1 MELNEKEKQDLAAYL
16 NTMATSIEE
25 LDRGLV
31 SVMVQLNA
39 LSNVLVKSGVING
52 EELMAAIKSE
62 FEALSQASE
71 EALKAYNDQAEAV
84 AQAEVKQEA

>member
-1 MELNEKEKQDLAAYL
+1 MELNEKEKQDLASDL
-16 NTMATSIEE
+16 NNISTSIEE

-39 LSNVLVKSGVING
+39 LSNVLVKAGVVSG
-52 EELMAAIKSE
+52 EDLMAAIKSE

-71 EALKAYNDQAEAV
+71 EALKSFNEQAEAV
-84 AQAEVKQEA
+84 AQAEVTQEA

>member
-1 MELNEKEKQDLAAYL
+1 MELNEKEKQDLAADL

-52 EELMAAIKSE
+52 KELMAAIKSE

>member
-1 MELNEKEKQDLAAYL
+1 MELNEKEKQDLAADL
-16 NTMATSIEE
+16 NNISTSIEE

-39 LSNVLVKSGVING
+39 LSNVLVKAGVVSG
-52 EELMAAIKSE
+52 EDLMAAIKSE

-71 EALKAYNDQAEAV
+71 EALKSFNEQAEAV

>member
-1 MELNEKEKQDLAAYL
+1 MELNEKEKQDLAADL

-52 EELMAAIKSE
+52 EELMAAFKSE

>member
-1 MELNEKEKQDLAAYL
+1 MELNEKEKQDLAADL

-71 EALKAYNDQAEAV
+71 EALRAYNDQAEAV

>member
-1 MELNEKEKQDLAAYL
+1 MELNEKEKQDLASDL
-16 NTMATSIEE
+16 NNISTSIEE

-39 LSNVLVKSGVING
+39 LSNVLVKAGVLSG
-52 EELMAAIKSE
+52 EDLMAAIKSE

-71 EALKAYNDQAEAV
+71 EALKSFNEQAEAV

>member
-1 MELNEKEKQDLAAYL
+1 MELNEKEKQDLASDL
-16 NTMATSIEE
+16 NNISTSIEE

-39 LSNVLVKSGVING
+39 LSNVLVKAGVVSG
-52 EELMAAIKSE
+52 EDLMAAIKSE

-71 EALKAYNDQAEAV
+71 EALKSFNEQAEAV

>member
-1 MELNEKEKQDLAAYL
+1 
-16 NTMATSIEE
+16 MATSIEE

-71 EALKAYNDQAEAV
+71 EALRAYNDQAEAV

>member
-1 MELNEKEKQDLAAYL
+1 MELNEKEKQDLAADL

-62 FEALSQASE
+62 FETLSQASE

>member
-1 MELNEKEKQDLAAYL
+1 MELNEKEKQDLASDL
-16 NTMATSIEE
+16 NNISTSIEE

-39 LSNVLVKSGVING
+39 LSNVLVKAGVVSG
-52 EELMAAIKSE
+52 EDLMAAIKSE

-71 EALKAYNDQAEAV
+71 EALKAYYDQAEAV

>member
-1 MELNEKEKQDLAAYL
+1 MELNEKEKQDLAADL

-25 LDRGLV
+25 LDRGLE

-39 LSNVLVKSGVING
+39 LSNVLVKAGVISG
-52 EELMAAIKSE
+52 EDLMAAFKSE

-71 EALKAYNDQAEAV
+71 EALKSYNEQAEAV
-84 AQAEVKQEA
+84 AQQEEKQEA

>member
-1 MELNEKEKQDLAAYL
+1 MELNEKEKQDLASDL
-16 NTMATSIEE
+16 NNISTSIEE

-39 LSNVLVKSGVING
+39 LSTVLVKAGVVSG
-52 EELMAAIKSE
+52 EDLMAAIKSE

-71 EALKAYNDQAEAV
+71 EALKSFNEQAEAV

>member
-1 MELNEKEKQDLAAYL
+1 MELNEKEKQDLAADL

-71 EALKAYNDQAEAV
+71 EALKSYNEQAEAV
-84 AQAEVKQEA
+84 AQQEEKQEA

>member
-1 MELNEKEKQDLAAYL
+1 MELNEKEKQDLAADL

-31 SVMVQLNA
+31 SVMFQINA
-39 LSNVLVKSGVING
+39 LSNVLVKAGVISG
-52 EELMAAIKSE
+52 EDLMAAIKSE

-71 EALKAYNDQAEAV
+71 EALKSYNEQAEAV
-84 AQAEVKQEA
+84 AQQEEKQEA

>member
-1 MELNEKEKQDLAAYL
+1 MELNEKEKQDLASDL
-16 NTMATSIEE
+16 NNISTSIEE

-39 LSNVLVKSGVING
+39 LSNVLVKAGVVSG
-52 EELMAAIKSE
+52 EDLMVAIKSE

-71 EALKAYNDQAEAV
+71 EALKSFNEQAEAV

>member
-1 MELNEKEKQDLAAYL
+1 MELNEKEKQDLAADL

-39 LSNVLVKSGVING
+39 LSNVLVKAGVISG
-52 EELMAAIKSE
+52 EDLITAIKSE

-71 EALKAYNDQAEAV
+71 EALKSYNEQAEAV
-84 AQAEVKQEA
+84 AQQEEKQEA

>member
-1 MELNEKEKQDLAAYL
+1 MELNEKEKQDLAADL

-39 LSNVLVKSGVING
+39 LSNVLVKAGVISG
-52 EELMAAIKSE
+52 EDLMVAIKSE

-71 EALKAYNDQAEAV
+71 EALKSYNEQAEAV
-84 AQAEVKQEA
+84 AQQEVKQEA

>member
-1 MELNEKEKQDLAAYL
+1 MELNEKEKQDLASDL
-16 NTMATSIEE
+16 NNISTSIEE

-39 LSNVLVKSGVING
+39 LSNVLVKAGVVSG
-52 EELMAAIKSE
+52 EDLMAAIKSE

-71 EALKAYNDQAEAV
+71 EALKSFNEQSEAV

>member
-1 MELNEKEKQDLAAYL
+1 MELNEKEKQDLAADL

-84 AQAEVKQEA
+84 AQAEVKQEE

>member
-1 MELNEKEKQDLAAYL
+1 MELNEKEKQDLASDL
-16 NTMATSIEE
+16 NNISTSIEE

-39 LSNVLVKSGVING
+39 LSNVLVKAGVVSG
-52 EELMAAIKSE
+52 EDLMAAIKSE

-71 EALKAYNDQAEAV
+71 EALKSFNEQAEAV
-84 AQAEVKQEA
+84 AQTEVKQEA

>member
-1 MELNEKEKQDLAAYL
+1 MELNEKEKQDLASDL
-16 NTMATSIEE
+16 NNISTSIEE

-39 LSNVLVKSGVING
+39 LSNVLVKAGVVSG
-52 EELMAAIKSE
+52 EDLMSAIKSE

-71 EALKAYNDQAEAV
+71 EALKSFNEQAEAV

>member
-1 MELNEKEKQDLAAYL
+1 MELNEKEKQDLASDL
-16 NTMATSIEE
+16 NNISTSIEE

-39 LSNVLVKSGVING
+39 LSNVLVKAGIVSG
-52 EELMAAIKSE
+52 EDLMAAIKSE

-71 EALKAYNDQAEAV
+71 EALKSFNEQAEAV

>member
-1 MELNEKEKQDLAAYL
+1 MELNEKEKQDLAADL

>member
-1 MELNEKEKQDLAAYL
+1 MELNEKEKQDLTADL